1 MGQISATQTFTVAP
15 EKVWDTVTD
24 LNSFESWLSLH
35 QKWKSELPAT
45 IAVGTQVTEVVS
57 MMGMPNTITW
67 NVDTF
72 DAPHQLSM
80 SGEGMAGVKI
90 TIAFALSA
98 SGEGTTLEMSTDFQ
112 GQMIVGALGKAIEKQ
127 GAVEV
132 ETSLGKLAEILG

>member
-1 MGQISATQTFTVAP
+1 MGQISATQTFTVSP

-67 NVDTF
+67 TVDTYE
-72 DAPHQLSM
+72 APHRLSM

-90 TIAFALSA
+90 TIAFSLSA
-98 SGEGTTLEMSTDFQ
+98 NGEGTTLEMSTDFQ

-127 GAVEV
+127 GAVEI

>member
-1 MGQISATQTFTVAP
+1 MGQISAAQTFTVSP

-90 TIAFALSA
+90 TIAFSLSPNGA
-98 SGEGTTLEMSTDFQ
+98 GTTLEMSTDFQ